1 MLAIGASS
9 LIWQVASARSIMSAL
24 HGNELILGLVLCCWL
39 ALMGL
44 ATALAARLGRGL
56 TPHGLLSS
64 LAAVLAI
71 FPAGIL
77 GSMALQEALMPG
89 LGLSEQVTGPG
100 WALIVSLICLL
111 PPCSLLGGAF
121 GLVSVQAPCNAKPEQ
136 WASRIY
142 LWESLGTVAAG
153 LMWHLWLAR
162 LPLEAIGL
170 VAGGLPWVVSLALL
184 AGSFRRDPRRF
195 IALIWALVL
204 GACGLVYLVP
214 GLPLPGRAWL
224 HRGPPGYELLERRN
238 SSHAQLAVLRRQGQI
253 LFLANGQRILSNQG
267 EEESEPRVHLSL
279 LAHPAP
285 GRVMMIG
292 GGLGGGLR
300 QALKHPI
307 QRLDYVELDP
317 LLMTLARKWMGAPL
331 RTVLQ
336 DPRVKLQIDDGR
348 RVLAANPGTYDVI
361 LVDLP
366 GPSSALANRFYTEE
380 FFAIAHRA
388 LRPGGLLRVI
398 LTGSETYLPDS
409 LARTHATV
417 LSGMRRVFG
426 NASALAGPNTLLLCG
441 KGKGPDLSPATLIRR
456 FTERR
461 LRSLRLGAPE
471 IRQRAQALP
480 RDLYLQRLKEVPPA
494 TPNTDLHPSAY
505 FHAATLW
512 LEITSPDLAQTLA
525 WLAELA
531 GWGAWIMLCLPMGL
545 VLLWG
550 LARRRASPGGAAA
563 LAIAMAGLSGMMVEL
578 SLLLACQEMRGVI
591 FHELGILLAAFM
603 AGLAGG
609 AIAGRALMRW
619 PAAALR
625 LALLGCAGAALLG
638 AGIMKLA
645 VGLTAPPPMLVFL
658 APLALSGL
666 AVGSCYAP
674 AVAALARATNGLRS
688 PGQAAARGYAW
699 DLAGAAVGGLLASA
713 FVLPVLGLVHTCL
726 LCASLCLACV
736 AVLRQ

>member
-1 MLAIGASS
+1 
-9 LIWQVASARSIMSAL
+9 MSAL
-24 HGNELILGLVLCCWL
+24 HGNELILGLVLCSWL
-39 ALMGL
+39 ALMGM
-44 ATALAARLGRGL
+44 ATALAASLWRGHDSRS
-56 TPHGLLSS
+56 P
-64 LAAVLAI
+64 LAVALAL

-77 GSMALQEALMPG
+77 GSLALQQALMPG
-89 LGLSEQVTGPG
+89 LRLSEQVTGPG
-100 WALIVSLICLL
+100 WALMMSLLCLL

-121 GLVSVQAPCNAKPEQ
+121 GLVSVQAPCSAQPER

-153 LMWHLWLAR
+153 LLWHLWLAR

-170 VAGGLPWVVSLALL
+170 AAGGIPWVVSLALWL
-184 AGSFRRDPRRF
+184 DAIRRGQQRG
-195 IALIWALVL
+195 LALVPALLL

-224 HRGPPGYELLERRN
+224 DGGPPGYELLERRN

-253 LFLANGQRILSNQG
+253 IFLANGQRVLSNQG
-267 EEESEPRVHLSL
+267 EEESEQRVHLSL

-285 GRVMMIG
+285 SRVLMMG

-300 QALKHPI
+300 QTLEHPT

-317 LLMTLARKWMGAPL
+317 LLVSLARQWMGAPL
-331 RTVLQ
+331 RAVLQ

-348 RVLAANPGTYDVI
+348 RVLAANPGAYDVI

-380 FFAIAHRA
+380 FFATALGA

-409 LARTHATV
+409 LARTHAAV

-480 RDLYLQRLKEVPPA
+480 RDLYLQRLAEVPPA
-494 TPNTDLHPSAY
+494 LPNTDLHPSAY
-505 FHAATLW
+505 FHAAILW
-512 LEITSPDLAQTLA
+512 LEITSPRLAQMLA
-525 WLAELA
+525 RLADVA
-531 GWGAWIMLCLPMGL
+531 GWGAWVMLCLPLGL
-545 VLLWG
+545 ALLWG
-550 LARRRASPGGAAA
+550 LFRRRINPGRAAA

-609 AIAGRALMRW
+609 ATAGRILESRW
-619 PAAALR
+619 PKVALR

-645 VGLTAPPPMLVFL
+645 VGLLSPPVLVFI
-658 APLALSGL
+658 APMVLCGL

-674 AVAALARATNGLRS
+674 AVAALARASSGLRS
-688 PGQAAARGYAW
+688 PGLAAARGYAW
-699 DLAGAAVGGLLASA
+699 DLAGASLGGLLASA

-726 LCASLCLACV
+726 LCAALCLACV